1 LAVNIPRVPNIQGL
15 LAFEALARH
24 RNVTQVAE
32 ELHIT
37 PSAVSHRIRQI
48 EEQLKFKLFV
58 RKDFSLT
65 PEGESYLKRVREA
78 LAILQVTE
86 PLGPLGERTTLRLAV
101 TPTFSRQVLMP
112 RLPMFRHTYPEIDLV
127 LQVSIPLF
135 NVVSQ
140 ETDLEVRFGQGP
152 FQDRESVHL
161 MTDYVT
167 PVCSPNYLTEVGPL
181 VGFDQDEL
189 VARAL
194 LVHSELEPWETWF
207 DHYKL
212 DKQRLKTAAKFND
225 LGLLYDAAAAGLGV
239 CLARTRL
246 GAAWLENGRLIR
258 LSDHVLPAP
267 NHHYLCWKPGVSERW
282 ECAAFI
288 EWFTAEMQQMSE

>member
-1 LAVNIPRVPNIQGL
+1 MIIPRVPNIQGL
-15 LAFEALARH
+15 LAFEALARL

-32 ELHIT
+32 TLHIT

-48 EEQLKFKLFV
+48 EDQLKFKLFV

-65 PEGESYLKRVREA
+65 PEGEAYLKRVREA
-78 LAILQVTE
+78 LAILQVAE
-86 PLGPLGERTTLRLAV
+86 PPGPLGERTTLRLAV
-101 TPTFSRQVLMP
+101 TPTFSRQMLMP

-161 MTDYVT
+161 MSDYVT
-167 PVCSPNYLTEVGPL
+167 PVCSPNYLNEVGSL
-181 VGFDQDEL
+181 TGFDQDEI
-189 VARAL
+189 VARSL

-207 DHYKL
+207 DYYNL
-212 DKQRLKTAAKFND
+212 DKQRLKTTAKFND

-239 CLARTRL
+239 CLTRTRL
-246 GAAWLENGRLIR
+246 GAAWLESGRLIR
-258 LSDHVLPAP
+258 LSELALSAP
-267 NHHYLCWKPGVSERW
+267 NHHYLCWKPGVAERW
-282 ECAAFI
+282 ECTAFI
-288 EWFTAEMQQMSE
+288 EWLTAEMQQMSE

>member
-1 LAVNIPRVPNIQGL
+1 MAVIIPRVPNIQGL

-32 ELHIT
+32 ELHVT

-65 PEGESYLKRVREA
+65 PEGDAYLKRVREA

-86 PLGPLGERTTLRLAV
+86 PPGPLGERTTLRLAI

-112 RLPMFRHTYPEIDLV
+112 RLSLFRHTYPEIDLV
-127 LQVSIPLF
+127 FQVSIPLF

-152 FQDRESVHL
+152 FQDRESIHL
-161 MTDYVT
+161 MSDHVT
-167 PVCSPNYLTEVGPL
+167 PVCSPNYLNEVGGL
-181 VGFDQDEL
+181 SGFDQDET

-194 LVHSELEPWETWF
+194 LIHSELEPWETWF
-207 DHYKL
+207 DHCAL
-212 DKQRLKTAAKFND
+212 DQQRLKTTAKFND

-246 GAAWLENGRLIR
+246 GAAWLESGRLIR
-258 LSDHVLPAP
+258 LSEQVLPAP
-267 NHHYLCWKPGVSERW
+267 NHHYLCWKSGVAERW

-288 EWFTAEMQQMSE
+288 DWLTAEMQQLSE

>member
-1 LAVNIPRVPNIQGL
+1 MAVSIPRVPNIQGL
-15 LAFEALARH
+15 LAFEALARL

-32 ELHIT
+32 ELYIT

-58 RKDFSLT
+58 RRDFSLT
-65 PEGESYLKRVREA
+65 PEGEAYLKRVREA

-86 PLGPLGERTTLRLAV
+86 PLGPRGERTTLRIAV

-112 RLPMFRHTYPEIDLV
+112 RLPLFRYAYPDIDLV

-135 NVVSQ
+135 NVVSH

-152 FQDRESVHL
+152 FADRESLHL
-161 MTDYVT
+161 MSDYAT
-167 PVCSPNYLTEVGPL
+167 PVCSPNYLSEVGGL
-181 VGFDQDEL
+181 FGFDQDEI
-189 VARAL
+189 VERAL
-194 LVHSELEPWETWF
+194 LIHSELEPWETWF
-207 DHYKL
+207 DYCKL
-212 DKQRLKTAAKFND
+212 DKARLKTTAKFND

-239 CLARTRL
+239 CLARGRL
-246 GAAWLENGRLIR
+246 GAAWLESGRLIR
-258 LSDHVLPAP
+258 LSDQVIPAP
-267 NHHYLCWKPGVSERW
+267 NHHYLCWKPGVAERW

-288 EWFTAEMQQMSE
+288 EWLSGEMKQLAE

>member
-1 LAVNIPRVPNIQGL
+1 MIIPRVPNIQGL
-15 LAFEALARH
+15 LAFEALARL

-32 ELHIT
+32 TLHIT
-37 PSAVSHRIRQI
+37 PSAVSHRIREI

-65 PEGESYLKRVREA
+65 PEGEAYLKRVREA
-78 LAILQVTE
+78 LAILQVAE
-86 PLGPLGERTTLRLAV
+86 PPGPLGERTTLRLAV
-101 TPTFSRQVLMP
+101 TPTFSRQMLMP

-161 MTDYVT
+161 MSDYVT
-167 PVCSPNYLTEVGPL
+167 PVCSPNYLNEVGSL
-181 VGFDQDEL
+181 TGFDQDEII
-189 VARAL
+189 ARSL

-207 DHYKL
+207 DYYKL
-212 DKQRLKTAAKFND
+212 DTQRLKTTAKFND

-246 GAAWLENGRLIR
+246 GAAWLESGRLIR
-258 LSDHVLPAP
+258 LSEQALPAP
-267 NHHYLCWKPGVSERW
+267 NRHYLCWKPGVSERW

-288 EWFTAEMQQMSE
+288 EWFTAEMQQLSE

>member
-1 LAVNIPRVPNIQGL
+1 MPIIIPRVPNIQGL

-65 PEGESYLKRVREA
+65 PEGEAYLKRVREA

-86 PLGPLGERTTLRLAV
+86 APGPMTERTTLRLAV
-101 TPTFSRQVLMP
+101 TPTFSRQMLMP

-135 NVVSQ
+135 NVVSH
-140 ETDLEVRFGQGP
+140 ETDLEVRFGHGP

-161 MTDYVT
+161 MADYAT
-167 PVCSPNYLTEVGPL
+167 PACSPNYLNEVGPL
-181 VGFDQDEL
+181 NGFDQEEI

-194 LVHSELEPWETWF
+194 LVHSELEPWEAWF
-207 DHYKL
+207 DLCGL
-212 DKQRLKTAAKFND
+212 DKQRLKTTAKFND

-246 GAAWLENGRLIR
+246 GAAWLESGRLIR
-258 LSDHVLPAP
+258 LSDHLIPTK
-267 NHHYLCWKPGVSERW
+267 NHHYLCWKPGVADRW

-288 EWFTAEMQQMSE
+288 EWFTAEMQQLAE

>member
-1 LAVNIPRVPNIQGL
+1 MIIPRVPNIQGL

-65 PEGESYLKRVREA
+65 PEGEGYLKRVREA

-86 PLGPLGERTTLRLAV
+86 PLGPLGDRTTLRLAV
-101 TPTFSRQVLMP
+101 TPTFARQVLMP
-112 RLPMFRHTYPEIDLV
+112 RLPLFRYAYPEIDLV
-127 LQVSIPLF
+127 FQVSIPLF
-135 NVVSQ
+135 NVAPQ
-140 ETDLEVRFGQGP
+140 EVDFEVRFGQGP
-152 FQDRESVHL
+152 FPDRESVHL
-161 MTDYVT
+161 MSDYAT
-167 PVCSPNYLTEVGPL
+167 PACSPNYLSEVGGL
-181 VGFDQDEL
+181 AGFDQDEI
-189 VARAL
+189 VSRAL

-207 DHYKL
+207 DHCGL
-212 DKQRLKTAAKFND
+212 NKQRLQTTAKFND

-239 CLARTRL
+239 CLVRTRL
-246 GAAWLENGRLIR
+246 GGAWIESGRLIR
-258 LSDHVLPAP
+258 LSEQVVAGP
-267 NHHYLCWKPGVSERW
+267 NHHYLCWKPGVTERW
-282 ECAAFI
+282 ECAAFL
-288 EWFTAEMQQMSE
+288 EWFTAEMQQLSE

>member
-1 LAVNIPRVPNIQGL
+1 MPAIIPRVPNIQGL

-65 PEGESYLKRVREA
+65 PEGEAYLKRVREA

-86 PLGPLGERTTLRLAV
+86 PPDPLAERTTLRLAV
-101 TPTFSRQVLMP
+101 TPTFSRQMLMP

-140 ETDLEVRFGQGP
+140 ETDLR
-152 FQDRESVHL
+152 
-161 MTDYVT
+161 
-167 PVCSPNYLTEVGPL
+167 C
-181 VGFDQDEL
+181 
-189 VARAL
+189 A
-194 LVHSELEPWETWF
+194 
-207 DHYKL
+207 
-212 DKQRLKTAAKFND
+212 
-225 LGLLYDAAAAGLGV
+225 
-239 CLARTRL
+239 LAR
-246 GAAWLENGRLIR
+246 GRSRIGN
-258 LSDHVLPAP
+258 P
-267 NHHYLCWKPGVSERW
+267 C
-282 ECAAFI
+282 I
-288 EWFTAEMQQMSE
+288 

>member
-1 LAVNIPRVPNIQGL
+1 MAVNIPRVPNIQGL

-112 RLPMFRHTYPEIDLV
+112 RLSMFRHTYPEIDLV

-161 MTDYVT
+161 MGDYVT
-167 PVCSPNYLTEVGPL
+167 PACSPNYLNEVGSL
-181 VGFDQDEL
+181 AGFDQEEII
-189 VARAL
+189 ARSL

-207 DHYKL
+207 DHCHL
-212 DKQRLKTAAKFND
+212 DKQRLKTTAKFND

-239 CLARTRL
+239 CLTRTRL
-246 GAAWLENGRLIR
+246 GAAWLESGRLIR

-288 EWFTAEMQQMSE
+288 EWLTSEMQQLSE

>member
-1 LAVNIPRVPNIQGL
+1 MIIPRVPNIQGL
-15 LAFEALARH
+15 LAFEALARL

-32 ELHIT
+32 TLHIT

-65 PEGESYLKRVREA
+65 PEGEAYLKRVREA
-78 LAILQVTE
+78 LAILLVTE
-86 PLGPLGERTTLRLAV
+86 APGPLGERTTLRLAV
-101 TPTFSRQVLMP
+101 TPTFSRQMLMP

-161 MTDYVT
+161 MSDYVT
-167 PVCSPNYLTEVGPL
+167 PVCSPNYLNEVGAL
-181 VGFDQDEL
+181 TGFDQDEI
-189 VARAL
+189 VARSL

-207 DHYKL
+207 DYYNL
-212 DKQRLKTAAKFND
+212 DKQRLKTTAKFND

-239 CLARTRL
+239 CLTRTRL
-246 GAAWLENGRLIR
+246 GAAWLESGRLIR
-258 LSDHVLPAP
+258 LSEQVLPAP
-267 NHHYLCWKPGVSERW
+267 NRHYLCWKPGVAERW

-288 EWFTAEMQQMSE
+288 EWFTAEMQQLSE

>member
-1 LAVNIPRVPNIQGL
+1 MIIPRVPNIQGL
-15 LAFEALARH
+15 LAFEALARL

-32 ELHIT
+32 TLHIT

-65 PEGESYLKRVREA
+65 PEGEAYLKRVREA

-86 PLGPLGERTTLRLAV
+86 PPGPLGERTTLRLAV
-101 TPTFSRQVLMP
+101 TPTFSRQILMP

-140 ETDLEVRFGQGP
+140 ETDLEVRFGRGP
-152 FQDRESVHL
+152 FQDRELVHL
-161 MTDYVT
+161 MADYVT
-167 PVCSPNYLTEVGPL
+167 PACSPNYLNEVGSL
-181 VGFDQDEL
+181 TGFDQDEI

-207 DHYKL
+207 DHCRL
-212 DKQRLKTAAKFND
+212 DKQRLKTTAKFND

-246 GAAWLENGRLIR
+246 GAAWLESGRLIR
-258 LSDHVLPAP
+258 LSEHVLSAP
-267 NHHYLCWKPGVSERW
+267 NHHYLCWRPGVSDRW

-288 EWFTAEMQQMSE
+288 EWLTAEMQQMSE

>member
-1 LAVNIPRVPNIQGL
+1 MIIPRVPNIQGL
-15 LAFEALARH
+15 LAFEALARL

-32 ELHIT
+32 TLHIT

-65 PEGESYLKRVREA
+65 LEGEAYLKRVREA
-78 LAILQVTE
+78 LAILQVAE
-86 PLGPLGERTTLRLAV
+86 PPGPLGERTTLRLAV
-101 TPTFSRQVLMP
+101 TPTFSRQMLMP

-161 MTDYVT
+161 MSDYVT
-167 PVCSPNYLTEVGPL
+167 PVCSPNYLNEVGSL
-181 VGFDQDEL
+181 TGFDQDEII
-189 VARAL
+189 ARSL

-207 DHYKL
+207 DYYKL
-212 DKQRLKTAAKFND
+212 DTQRLKTTAKFND

-246 GAAWLENGRLIR
+246 GAAWLESGRLIR
-258 LSDHVLPAP
+258 LSEQALPAP
-267 NHHYLCWKPGVSERW
+267 NRHYLCWKPGVSERW

-288 EWFTAEMQQMSE
+288 EWFTAEMQQLSE

>member
-1 LAVNIPRVPNIQGL
+1 MAVNIPRVPNIQGL

-24 RNVTQVAE
+24 RNVTKVAE
-32 ELHIT
+32 DLHIT

-48 EEQLKFKLFV
+48 EEQLKFKLFI

-65 PEGESYLKRVREA
+65 PEGEAYLKRVREA

-112 RLPMFRHTYPEIDLV
+112 RLSMFRHRYPEIDLV

-140 ETDLEVRFGQGP
+140 DTDLEVRFGQWP

-161 MTDYVT
+161 MADYLT
-167 PVCSPNYLTEVGPL
+167 PACSPNYLNEVGSL
-181 VGFDQDEL
+181 AGFDQDEI

-207 DHYKL
+207 DHCKL
-212 DKQRLKTAAKFND
+212 DKQRLKTTAKFND

-246 GAAWLENGRLIR
+246 GSAWLESGRLIR
-258 LSDHVLPAP
+258 LSDHALPAP
-267 NHHYLCWKPGVSERW
+267 NHHYLCWKPGVAERW

-288 EWFTAEMQQMSE
+288 EWLTSEMQQLSE

>member
-1 LAVNIPRVPNIQGL
+1 MAVNIPRVPNIQGL

-24 RNVTQVAE
+24 RNVTKVAE
-32 ELHIT
+32 DLHIT

-48 EEQLKFKLFV
+48 EEQLKFKLFI

-65 PEGESYLKRVREA
+65 PEGEAYLKRVREA

-112 RLPMFRHTYPEIDLV
+112 RLSMFRHRYPEIDLV

-140 ETDLEVRFGQGP
+140 DTDLEVRFGQWP
-152 FQDRESVHL
+152 FQDRESVYL
-161 MTDYVT
+161 MADYLT
-167 PVCSPNYLTEVGPL
+167 PACSPNYLNEVGSL
-181 VGFDQDEL
+181 AGFDQDEI

-207 DHYKL
+207 DHCKL
-212 DKQRLKTAAKFND
+212 DKQRLKTTAKFND

-246 GAAWLENGRLIR
+246 GAAWLESGRLIR
-258 LSDHVLPAP
+258 LSDHALPAP
-267 NHHYLCWKPGVSERW
+267 NHHYLCWKPGVAERW

-288 EWFTAEMQQMSE
+288 EWLTSEMQQLSE

>member
-1 LAVNIPRVPNIQGL
+1 MIFPRVPNIQGL

-24 RNVTQVAE
+24 RNVTQAAD
-32 ELHIT
+32 ELFIT

-65 PEGESYLKRVREA
+65 PEGEAYLKRVREA
-78 LAILQVTE
+78 LTILQVTE
-86 PLGPLGERTTLRLAV
+86 PLGPMGNRTTLRLAV
-101 TPTFSRQVLMP
+101 TPTFARQMLMP
-112 RLPMFRHTYPEIDLV
+112 RLALFRYAYPEIDLV

-152 FQDRESVHL
+152 FADRESVHL
-161 MTDYVT
+161 MSDHVT
-167 PVCSPNYLTEVGPL
+167 PACSPNYLNEVGGL
-181 VGFDQDEL
+181 AGFDQDDIVTRSL
-189 VARAL
+189 MI
-194 LVHSELEPWETWF
+194 HSELEPWETWF
-207 DHYKL
+207 DHCGL
-212 DKQRLKTAAKFND
+212 DKQRLKTRAKFND

-239 CLARTRL
+239 CLVRSRL
-246 GAAWLENGRLIR
+246 GSAWLESGRLIR
-258 LSDHVLPAP
+258 LSDHVIPAT
-267 NHHYLCWKPGVSERW
+267 NHHYLCWKPGVAERW

-288 EWFTAEMQQMSE
+288 EWLTSEMQQLSE

>member
-1 LAVNIPRVPNIQGL
+1 MAVNIPRVPNIQGL

-24 RNVTQVAE
+24 RNVTKVAE
-32 ELHIT
+32 DLHIT

-48 EEQLKFKLFV
+48 EEQLKFKLFI

-65 PEGESYLKRVREA
+65 PEGEAYLKRVREA

-112 RLPMFRHTYPEIDLV
+112 RLSMFRHRYPEIDLV

-140 ETDLEVRFGQGP
+140 DTDLEVRFGQWP

-161 MTDYVT
+161 MADYLT
-167 PVCSPNYLTEVGPL
+167 PACSPNYLNEVGSL
-181 VGFDQDEL
+181 AGFDQDEI

-194 LVHSELEPWETWF
+194 MVHSELEPWETWF
-207 DHYKL
+207 DHCKL
-212 DKQRLKTAAKFND
+212 DKQRLKTTAKFND

-246 GAAWLENGRLIR
+246 GAAWLESGRLIR
-258 LSDHVLPAP
+258 LSDHALPAP
-267 NHHYLCWKPGVSERW
+267 NHHYLCWKPGVAERW

-288 EWFTAEMQQMSE
+288 EWLTSEMQQLSE

>member
-1 LAVNIPRVPNIQGL
+1 
-15 LAFEALARH
+15 
-24 RNVTQVAE
+24 
-32 ELHIT
+32 
-37 PSAVSHRIRQI
+37 
-48 EEQLKFKLFV
+48 V

-65 PEGESYLKRVREA
+65 PEGEAYLKRVREA

-86 PLGPLGERTTLRLAV
+86 PPGPLGERTTLRLAV

-161 MTDYVT
+161 MADYVT
-167 PVCSPNYLTEVGPL
+167 PACSPNYLNEVGSL
-181 VGFDQDEL
+181 TGFDQEEV

-207 DHYKL
+207 DHCGL
-212 DKQRLKTAAKFND
+212 DKQRLKTTAKFND

-246 GAAWLENGRLIR
+246 GAAWLESGRLIR
-258 LSDHVLPAP
+258 LSDHALPTP
-267 NHHYLCWKPGVSERW
+267 NHHYLCWKPGVAERW

-288 EWFTAEMQQMSE
+288 EWLTTEMQQLSE

>member
-1 LAVNIPRVPNIQGL
+1 MPVMIPRVPNIQGL
-15 LAFEALARH
+15 LAFEALSRH

-65 PEGESYLKRVREA
+65 PEGEAYLKRVREA

-86 PLGPLGERTTLRLAV
+86 APGPMTERTTLRLAV
-101 TPTFSRQVLMP
+101 TPTFSRQILMP

-135 NVVSQ
+135 NVVSH

-161 MTDYVT
+161 MADYAT
-167 PVCSPNYLTEVGPL
+167 PACSPNYLNEVGPL
-181 VGFDQDEL
+181 SGFDQEEI

-194 LVHSELEPWETWF
+194 LVHSELEPWEAWF
-207 DHYKL
+207 DLCGL
-212 DKQRLKTAAKFND
+212 DKQRLKTTAKFND

-239 CLARTRL
+239 CLTRTRL
-246 GAAWLENGRLIR
+246 GAAWLESGRLIR
-258 LSDHVLPAP
+258 LSDQLIPTQ
-267 NHHYLCWKPGVSERW
+267 NHHYLCWKPGVADRW

-288 EWFTAEMQQMSE
+288 EWFTAEMQQLAE

>member
-1 LAVNIPRVPNIQGL
+1 MAVNIPRVPNIQGL

-24 RNVTQVAE
+24 RNVTKVAE
-32 ELHIT
+32 DLHIT

-48 EEQLKFKLFV
+48 EEQLKFKLFI

-65 PEGESYLKRVREA
+65 PEGEAYLKRVREA

-112 RLPMFRHTYPEIDLV
+112 RLSMFRHRYPEIDLV

-140 ETDLEVRFGQGP
+140 DTDLEVRFGQWP

-161 MTDYVT
+161 MADYLT
-167 PVCSPNYLTEVGPL
+167 PACSPNYLNEVGSL
-181 VGFDQDEL
+181 AGFDQDEI

-207 DHYKL
+207 DHCKL
-212 DKQRLKTAAKFND
+212 DKQRLKTTAKFND

-246 GAAWLENGRLIR
+246 GAAWLESGRLIR
-258 LSDHVLPAP
+258 LSDHALPAP
-267 NHHYLCWKPGVSERW
+267 NHHYLCWKPGVAERW

-288 EWFTAEMQQMSE
+288 EWLTSEMQQLSE

>member
-1 LAVNIPRVPNIQGL
+1 MIIPRVPNIQGL
-15 LAFEALARH
+15 LAFEALARL

-32 ELHIT
+32 TLHIT

-48 EEQLKFKLFV
+48 EDQLKFKLFV

-65 PEGESYLKRVREA
+65 PEGEAYLKRVREA
-78 LAILQVTE
+78 LAILQVAE
-86 PLGPLGERTTLRLAV
+86 PPGPLGERTTLRLAV
-101 TPTFSRQVLMP
+101 TPTFSRQMLMP

-161 MTDYVT
+161 MSDYVT
-167 PVCSPNYLTEVGPL
+167 PVCSPNYLNEVGSL
-181 VGFDQDEL
+181 TGFDQDEI
-189 VARAL
+189 VARSL

-207 DHYKL
+207 DNYNL
-212 DKQRLKTAAKFND
+212 DKQRLKTTAKFND

-239 CLARTRL
+239 CLTRTRL
-246 GAAWLENGRLIR
+246 GAAWLESGRLIR
-258 LSDHVLPAP
+258 LSEQALPAP
-267 NHHYLCWKPGVSERW
+267 NRHYLCWKPGVAERW

-288 EWFTAEMQQMSE
+288 DWFTAEMQQLSE

>member
-1 LAVNIPRVPNIQGL
+1 MIFPRVPNIQGL

-24 RNVTQVAE
+24 RNVTLAAE
-32 ELHIT
+32 ELFIT

-48 EEQLKFKLFV
+48 EEHLKFKLFV

-65 PEGESYLKRVREA
+65 PEGEAYLKRVREA

-86 PLGPLGERTTLRLAV
+86 PLGPTGQRTILRLGV
-101 TPTFSRQVLMP
+101 TPTFARQMLMP
-112 RLPMFRHTYPEIDLV
+112 RLSMFRYAYPEIDLV

-140 ETDLEVRFGQGP
+140 ETDLEVRFGPGTFP
-152 FQDRESVHL
+152 DRESIHL
-161 MTDYVT
+161 MSDYAT
-167 PVCSPNYLTEVGPL
+167 PACSPNYLNEVGGL
-181 VGFDQDEL
+181 AGFDQDDI
-189 VARAL
+189 VSRSL
-194 LVHSELEPWETWF
+194 LIHSELEPWETWF
-207 DHYKL
+207 DHCGL
-212 DKQRLKTAAKFND
+212 DNQRLKTTAKFND

-246 GAAWLENGRLIR
+246 GAAWFESGRLIR
-258 LSDHVLPAP
+258 LSEQAIPAP
-267 NHHYLCWKPGVSERW
+267 NHHYLCWKPGVAERW

-288 EWFTAEMQQMSE
+288 EWFTAEMREFAE